1 MELTREITLRRPFD
15 AHVHLRDG
23 SALPTVVPHVA
34 RDFGRALVMP
44 NLTPPV
50 TTTEAALA
58 YRERILEHVP
68 DGVDFEP
75 LMALYLTDTTTPE
88 EIARAATT
96 AGVVA
101 VKLYPAGATTN
112 SDAGVTSMDRVADA
126 LAAMEEHGL
135 LLLVHGEVTHDEV
148 DVFDREARYL
158 DEVLAP
164 VVEAHPHLRVVL
176 EHVTTRDGVDFV
188 RSARDGVA
196 ATITAHHLL
205 YHRNH
210 MLAGRIRP
218 HLYCLPIL
226 KASPHRAALI
236 EAATG
241 DDPRF
246 FLGTDS
252 APHGRSAK
260 ECAHGCAGCYTSPL
274 ALALYAEVF
283 EEAGALDRLDAFAHT
298 RGTAFYGLPEQPGT
312 VTLRREEW
320 AAPSSYPF
328 GDEDVVPLR
337 AGETLR
343 WRVV

>member
-1 MELTREITLRRPFD
+1 MDVITLRCPFD

-23 SALPTVVPHVA
+23 AALETVVPHVA

-58 YRERILEHVP
+58 YRERILAQVP
-68 DGVDFEP
+68 AGTDFEP
-75 LMALYLTDTTTPE
+75 LMALYLTDATTPA
-88 EIARAATT
+88 EIERAASTE
-96 AGVVA
+96 GVVA

-112 SDAGVTSMDRVADA
+112 SDAGVTSMERVADA
-126 LAAMEEHGL
+126 LAAMEDHGL
-135 LLLVHGEVTHDEV
+135 LLLVHGEVTQDDV

-164 VVEAHPHLRVVL
+164 VVDAHPKLKVVL
-176 EHVTTRDGVDFV
+176 EHVTTAQGVDFV
-188 RSARDGVA
+188 ASAREGVA

-205 YHRNH
+205 YDRNH

-226 KASPHRAALI
+226 KAAAHRKALI
-236 EAATG
+236 AAATSG
-241 DDPRF
+241 NPRF

-252 APHGRSAK
+252 APHPRGAK
-260 ECAHGCAGCYTSPL
+260 ECHEGCAGCYTSPT
-274 ALALYAEVF
+274 ALSLYAEVF
-283 EEAGALDRLDAFAHT
+283 EAAGALDRLDDFASGFGH
-298 RGTAFYGLPEQPGT
+298 AFYGLDPLQDE

-320 AAPSSYPF
+320 TVPASYGF
-328 GDEDVVPLR
+328 GSEDLVPLR
-337 AGETLR
+337 ANETLR
-343 WRVV
+343 WRRVD

>member
-1 MELTREITLRRPFD
+1 MDVITLRRPFD

-23 SALPTVVPHVA
+23 VALPTVVPHVA

-50 TTTEAALA
+50 TTVDAAVA
-58 YRERILEHVP
+58 YRDRILAHVP

-75 LMALYLTDTTTPE
+75 LMALYLTDTTTGE
-88 EIARAATT
+88 EIARAAATD
-96 AGVVA
+96 GVVA

-126 LAAMEEHGL
+126 LAAMEEHGV
-135 LLLVHGEVTHDEV
+135 LLLVHGEVTTADV

-164 VVEAHPHLRVVL
+164 VVDAHPRLKVVL
-176 EHVTTRDGVDFV
+176 EHVTTSQGVDFV
-188 RSARDGVA
+188 KSARDGVGG
-196 ATITAHHLL
+196 TITAHHLL

-226 KASPHRAALI
+226 KAAPHRDALI
-236 EAATG
+236 EAATSG
-241 DDPRF
+241 NPRF

-252 APHGRSAK
+252 APHPRGAK
-260 ECAHGCAGCYTSPL
+260 ECHEGCAGCYTSPH

-283 EEAGALDRLDAFAHT
+283 EDAGALDRLDDFAHGF
-298 RGTAFYGLPEQPGT
+298 GTAFYGLPPQDGT
-312 VTLRREEW
+312 VTLRRDAW
-320 AAPSSYPF
+320 QVPASYPF
-328 GDEDVVPLR
+328 GDDVVVPLR
-337 AGETLR
+337 ANEGLR
-343 WRVV
+343 WQRVD